1 MDPSRILVWNV
12 RGLNSQARQDEV
24 IVIVDSS
31 KIDVVCLQE
40 TKMAEVSR
48 QCILSMLGVEFDNN
62 FTFLPSLGASGGILI
77 AWRARLGVVNSSRVD
92 TFSSSVQFSSSDG
105 TSWWLT
111 CVYGP
116 QGNQEKIQFLQ
127 ELRDIR
133 TVCTGPWLVAGDF
146 NLIYKDEDKNNS
158 NLNRAMM
165 GRFRRWVNDMAVTE
179 LPLHGRK
186 YTWSSSSTSDSPTLV
201 RLHRVF
207 CSLEWEELFP
217 DYLLQSCASGDSD
230 HCSLLLGLQDSP
242 ASKRRFHFEAFW
254 PSLDGFME
262 TVEAAW
268 TAVPARPCPL
278 ETLSL
283 KFKATARSLQSWSQK
298 SVGHLNSQ
306 LLLAKEILHQL
317 DIAQDI
323 RTLNSNEM
331 WLCNNLKK
339 HTFVLAS
346 LLRTVAR
353 VRSRINW
360 LQDGD
365 ANTRL
370 FHMHARHRK
379 RKNFIASLREGDQIL
394 SSHEEKAAAIFEFY
408 SNLIGA
414 DSDRDRT
421 INLDHLDI
429 PNHNLEALD
438 IPFDENE
445 VWKTIKDLPSDKAP
459 GPDGFTGRFY
469 KACWPIIK
477 EDIMAALHRI
487 WGRNCRNLWLL
498 NSAYIT
504 LLPKKPDADLVK
516 DFRPIS
522 LVHSFAKLVTK
533 VLANRLAGR
542 LDKMVLPNQSAFI
555 KKRFIQDNFMMVQQT
570 VKFLHNQKQPR
581 ILLKLDIT
589 KAFDSVSWAFLLEVL
604 RKLGFGSRW
613 RDLVC
618 GLLAS
623 SST

>member
-12 RGLNSQARQDEV
+12 RGLNSQARRDAV
-24 IVIVDSS
+24 RVIVDSY
-31 KIDVVCLQE
+31 KVDVVCLQE
-40 TKMAEVSR
+40 TKIPDVSR
-48 QCILSMLGVEFDNN
+48 HCILSMLGVEFDNN

-186 YTWSSSSTSDSPTLV
+186 YTWSSSSTSASPTLV
-201 RLHRVF
+201 RLDRVF
-207 CSLEWEELFP
+207 CSLEWEEMFP
-217 DYLLQSCASGDSD
+217 DCLLQSCASGDSD
-230 HCSLLLGLQDSP
+230 HCPLLLGLQDSP

-298 SVGHLNSQ
+298 TVGHLNSQ

-317 DIAQDI
+317 DIAQDS

-331 WLCNNLKK
+331 WLRNNLKK
-339 HTFVLAS
+339 HTLVLAS

-394 SSHEEKAAAIFEFY
+394 TSHEEKAAAILEFY
-408 SNLIGA
+408 SNLI
-414 DSDRDRT
+414 
-421 INLDHLDI
+421 
-429 PNHNLEALD
+429 
-438 IPFDENE
+438 
-445 VWKTIKDLPSDKAP
+445 W
-459 GPDGFTGRFY
+459 
-469 KACWPIIK
+469 
-477 EDIMAALHRI
+477 
-487 WGRNCRNLWLL
+487 
-498 NSAYIT
+498 IT
-504 LLPKKPDADLVK
+504 
-516 DFRPIS
+516 
-522 LVHSFAKLVTK
+522 
-533 VLANRLAGR
+533 
-542 LDKMVLPNQSAFI
+542 
-555 KKRFIQDNFMMVQQT
+555 
-570 VKFLHNQKQPR
+570 
-581 ILLKLDIT
+581 
-589 KAFDSVSWAFLLEVL
+589 
-604 RKLGFGSRW
+604 
-613 RDLVC
+613 
-618 GLLAS
+618 
-623 SST
+623 